1 MQRKT
6 NTKSHFD
13 EKLDFE
19 AFFAFSHSL
28 YQFVDFTR
36 FSAHRNPYKS
46 LQNNELHPFSRK
58 QTDYILAQKTRFSAR
73 NQPILAMKNEIF
85 VSIWC
90 YFTPFSVQITLFPLL
105 NYISLLF
112 ALTFLLCLNLVYSTF
127 EERTDQQSHTKR
139 SGVVKNQF
147 GDSGRRSAFYA
158 LFQLRSQNAQTAKQ
172 QPKGSSFA
180 LHNSFKTA
188 PALLT
193 KVPHHNSLPY
203 SPCTRTHPQQE
214 NYKKTQSSFSSAF
227 SPLCFFSTRC
237 HLLQTSNRKDR
248 FPHQF
253 LRNRKRLLPTANAVR
268 RSLYNQR
275 KKNRK
280 TRINNEEFSQQ
291 FKQQLSKQTLKTSEN
306 YQRRE
311 KKEFNAE

>member
-6 NTKSHFD
+6 NTKSRFD
-13 EKLDFE
+13 QKLDFE

-46 LQNNELHPFSRK
+46 LQNNELRLFFGK

-127 EERTDQQSHTKR
+127 EERTDQQICTTR
-139 SGVVKNQF
+139 NGVAKNQF
-147 GDSGRRSAFYA
+147 CDSEQRIAFYA
-158 LFQLRSQNAQTAKQ
+158 LFQLLSQNAPTTKQ
-172 QPKGSSFA
+172 QPKGSSFT
-180 LHNSFKTA
+180 LHNSSKTA

-193 KVPHHNSLPY
+193 KAVYHNSLSY
-203 SPCTRTHPQQE
+203 SSCCPIHPQQE
-214 NYKKTQSSFSSAF
+214 NYKKTQVYFPSAF
-227 SPLCFFSTRC
+227 SSSLILLNLLSLAPDLELKRSTSPLF
-237 HLLQTSNRKDR
+237 H
-248 FPHQF
+248 
-253 LRNRKRLLPTANAVR
+253 RNRKKASPHC
-268 RSLYNQR
+268 QR
-275 KKNRK
+275 C
-280 TRINNEEFSQQ
+280 EE
-291 FKQQLSKQTLKTSEN
+291 KPLQLEKEEQKDKAQ
-306 YQRRE
+306 QRRV
-311 KKEFNAE
+311 FL

>member
-6 NTKSHFD
+6 NTKSRFD
-13 EKLDFE
+13 EKFDFE
-19 AFFAFSHSL
+19 AFCAFSHSL
-28 YQFVDFTR
+28 YQFVDFTQ
-36 FSAHRNPYKS
+36 FSAHRNPHKL
-46 LQNNELHPFSRK
+46 LQNNELHPFFGK

-73 NQPILAMKNEIF
+73 NHPILAMKNEIF

-112 ALTFLLCLNLVYSTF
+112 VLTFLLCLNLVYSTF

-139 SGVVKNQF
+139 SGVAKNQF
-147 GDSGRRSAFYA
+147 GDSGRCSAFYA

-227 SPLCFFSTRC
+227 PSS
-237 HLLQTSNRKDR
+237 LLLLNSLSFVSDLQ
-248 FPHQF
+248 
-253 LRNRKRLLPTANAVR
+253 LKRLISTPI
-268 RSLYNQR
+268 S
-275 KKNRK
+275 
-280 TRINNEEFSQQ
+280 SQQ
-291 FKQQLSKQTLKTSEN
+291 KKASPHCQCSEEKPLQLEKEELKDGAL
-306 YQRRE
+306 QRRV
-311 KKEFNAE
+311 FLQAQIAVV